1 MATRVMATML
11 SRGGWAMGTGM
22 GIGLIPIAPATWAS
36 LAAVLLYG
44 FSSLSEDSVGFF
56 LLCILGFLAGIWAC
70 QTLITESDDDPKRA
84 VWDEFAGMWITCLFL
99 PKTLPWLAAA
109 FVVFRVLD
117 ILKPWP
123 IRRFESLPGG
133 LGIMADDLA
142 AGVVGAVALNVVYR
156 VFF

>member
-1 MATRVMATML
+1 MAALLGRA
-11 SRGGWAMGTGM
+11 GWGMGTGM
-22 GIGLIPIAPATWAS
+22 GIGLVPIAPATWAS

-44 FSSLSEDSVGFF
+44 FSPLDEDSTGFF
-56 LLCILGFLAGIWAC
+56 LLCGLGFLAGIWAC
-70 QTLITESDDDPKRA
+70 QTLITDTDHDPKRA

-123 IRRFESLPGG
+123 IRKFERLPGG

-142 AGVVGAVALNVVYR
+142 AGVAGAVGLNVVYR

>member
-1 MATRVMATML
+1 MIRVLGTTIN
-11 SRGGWAMGTGM
+11 RVGWGMGTGM
-22 GIGLIPIAPATWAS
+22 GIGLIPVAAATWAS

-44 FSSLSEDSVGFF
+44 SSPLNEDSTGFF
-56 LLCILGFLAGIWAC
+56 LLCCLGFLAGIWAC
-70 QTLITESDDDPKRA
+70 QTLITEADHDPKRA

-109 FVVFRVLD
+109 FVVFRILD

-123 IRRFESLPGG
+123 IRRFEALPGG

-142 AGVVGAVALNVVYR
+142 AGVVGAVGLNVVYR

>member
-1 MATRVMATML
+1 MATVLNRA
-11 SRGGWAMGTGM
+11 GWALGTGL
-22 GIGLIPIAPATWAS
+22 GIGLAPIAPATVAS
-36 LAAVLLYG
+36 LAAVLVYG
-44 FSSLSEDSVGFF
+44 FSPLAEDSAGLF
-56 LLCILGFLAGIWAC
+56 LLCGLGFLAGIWAC
-70 QTLITESDDDPKRA
+70 HSLITDTDHDPKRA

-123 IRRFESLPGG
+123 IRRFERLPGG

-142 AGVVGAVALNVVYR
+142 AGVAGAFGLNVAYR
-156 VFF
+156 LFF